1 MKAYRLTAPT
11 SCPFNNGYINPFPFL
26 QRFYENTQTVGV
38 GGSSAA
44 FRGARNQ
51 TRCIF
56 LVLLRLCGESKLRER
71 QAHPAGLRIIPFL
84 ILFFFSSLASKSLAA
99 HKTFSTAPSRHRR
112 RRRRSD
118 TRPHHPCIGSPR
130 KRAHNNV
137 RPWSGKNKSGLRK
150 RARFGLVQPVSP
162 GLHSGADNGR
172 PPSARVLPERRP
184 IVTRGDYYYPTA
196 PSPLPLSRCYDAVIA
211 PSRRRT
217 NAARN
222 ADR

>member
-84 ILFFFSSLASKSLAA
+84 ILFFFFPCSPANRTL
-99 HKTFSTAPSRHRR
+99 HTRHSRR
-112 RRRRSD
+112 RRHATGAGD
-118 TRPHHPCIGSPR
+118 VEAT
-130 KRAHNNV
+130 
-137 RPWSGKNKSGLRK
+137 
-150 RARFGLVQPVSP
+150 RARIIRALALLESARIITCDLGAGKIKVDCESAH
-162 GLHSGADNGR
+162 GSGWFNQSLLDCTAVRTMGDPPLRAYYQSAAPLLPAAITITRR
-172 PPSARVLPERRP
+172 PPPHC
-184 IVTRGDYYYPTA
+184 
-196 PSPLPLSRCYDAVIA
+196 LSRAV
-211 PSRRRT
+211 T
-217 NAARN
+217 MLL
-222 ADR
+222 